1 MKITLP
7 EFSMAYEDQG
17 HGQPLLFI
25 HGFPLNR
32 QMWQPQIETL
42 YTSLRVLAPD
52 LRGHGETQPTHA
64 PYSMDML
71 ADDCATFL
79 DAIGVTQPVVV
90 CGLSMGGYITL
101 AFYRRHHARVAGLI
115 LAATRA
121 SADTP
126 EGKAN
131 RDKSVEQVRELG
143 SQPVVASMLPK
154 MMAPSTYST
163 HPDLV
168 TRVQKIMAVT
178 SPEGMVGA
186 LLGLKERPDS
196 TAMLGQIDVPTL
208 ILHGL
213 DDQLIPVKEAEV
225 IHAGIKNSHLHLLQD
240 AGHLL
245 NLEQPALFNQ
255 VVADF
260 LETL

>member
-7 EFSMAYEDQG
+7 ELNIAYEEQG
-17 HGQPLLFI
+17 SGIPLLFI

-32 QMWQPQIETL
+32 QMWRPQIAAL
-42 YTSLRVLAPD
+42 SASAHVLAPD
-52 LRGHGETQPTHA
+52 LRGHGETMPTPA

-71 ADDCATFL
+71 ADDCAAFL
-79 DAIGVTQPVVV
+79 EATGVSQPVVV
-90 CGLSMGGYITL
+90 CGMSMGGYITL
-101 AFYRRHHARVAGLI
+101 AFYRRHRERVAGLI

-131 RDKSVEQVRELG
+131 RDKSVGQVRELG
-143 SQPVVASMLPK
+143 IRPVVDSMLPK
-154 MMAPSTYST
+154 MMAPTTYAA

-168 TRVQKIMAVT
+168 SHVKEIMEAT
-178 SPEGMVGA
+178 SPEVMVGA

-196 TAMLGQIDVPTL
+196 TAMLAQIDVPIL

-213 DDQLIPVKEAEV
+213 DDQLIPFKEAEV
-225 IHAGIKNSHLHLLQD
+225 MHAGIRNSQLHLLQD

-255 VVADF
+255 VLSDF
-260 LETL
+260 LEAF